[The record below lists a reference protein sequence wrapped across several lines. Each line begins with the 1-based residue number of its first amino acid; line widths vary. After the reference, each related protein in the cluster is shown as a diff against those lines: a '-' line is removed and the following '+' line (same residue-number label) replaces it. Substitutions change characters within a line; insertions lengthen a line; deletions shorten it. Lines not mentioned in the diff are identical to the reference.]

1 MKTGLAKTRF
11 GIHAIA
17 TDETIHPARLGRA
30 VEERG
35 FDALFLADHS
45 HIPADSVTSYP
56 LGGELPRQ
64 YYRTLDPFAALGVV
78 ATVTENLLLGT
89 GVALL
94 VQRDPIQ
101 TAKTVASL
109 DHLSDG
115 RVIFGI
121 GAGWNREEMRNHGTD
136 PRTRGRLL
144 DERMAAIIEIWTK
157 DQAEYHGT
165 YVDFDPVFA
174 WPKPVQRPYPPVY
187 VGGQSAKAIARAER
201 FGGWMPSANGVAD
214 PAGVAEQM
222 ALVGPETP
230 VIANAVPPEP
240 DIVAAYREAGAAG
253 VAFHL
258 PNVPEAEALRMLDEL
273 ARLID

>member
-1 MKTGLAKTRF
+1 MTTGLGTTRF

-17 TDETIHPARLGRA
+17 TDESIHPAKLGTA

-45 HIPADSVTSYP
+45 HIPADSAKP
-56 LGGELPRQ
+56 HPRGGELPRQ
-64 YYRTLDPFAALGVV
+64 YYRTLDPFAALSMV
-78 ATVTENLLLGT
+78 AGVTENLLLGT

-101 TAKTVASL
+101 TAKDVASL
-109 DHLSDG
+109 DFLSNG

-136 PRTRGRLL
+136 PRIRGRLL

-157 DQAEYHGT
+157 GQAEYHGK
-165 YVDFDPVFA
+165 YVDFDPIFA
-174 WPKPVQRPYPPVY
+174 WPKPVQRPHPPVY

-201 FGGWMPSANGVAD
+201 FGGWMPSANDVTD

-240 DIVAAYREAGAAG
+240 DVVAAYREAGAAG
-253 VAFHL
+253 ITFHL
-258 PNVPEAEALRMLDEL
+258 PNVPEAEALSILDEL

>member
-1 MKTGLAKTRF
+1 MTF

-17 TDETIHPARLGRA
+17 TDEAIHPAKLGPA

-35 FDALFLADHS
+35 FGALFLADHS

-64 YYRTLDPFAALGVV
+64 YYRTLDPFTALGMV
-78 ATVTENLLLGT
+78 AGVTENLLLGT

-101 TAKTVASL
+101 TAKEVASL
-109 DHLSDG
+109 DFLSNG

-121 GAGWNREEMRNHGTD
+121 GAGWNREEMRNHGTE

-157 DQAEYHGT
+157 DQAEFHGKH
-165 YVDFDPVFA
+165 VDFNPVFA
-174 WPKPVQRPYPPVY
+174 WPKPVQRPHPPVY
-187 VGGQSAKAIARAER
+187 VGGQSARAIARAKR
-201 FGGWMPSANGVAD
+201 FGGWMPSATTD
-214 PAGVAEQM
+214 AGEVLEQM
-222 ALVGPETP
+222 ALIGRETP
-230 VIANAVPPEP
+230 VIVNAVPPEP

-253 VAFHL
+253 ITFHL
-258 PNVPEAEALRMLDEL
+258 PNVPEVEALRVLDEL
-273 ARLID
+273 ARLIG